1 MTPSKNSCPKGF
13 HTVTP
18 ALTMQDPDK
27 AIDFYKRAFGA
38 EERMRFHGPDGKRI
52 MHAEIKIGDSIIF
65 LGDEHPEMGCTGPQ
79 TLGGTP
85 VGFFIYVDDVDQ
97 VFNRA
102 VSAGAKSEGPVSDMF
117 WGDRCGTLIDPF
129 GHKWTIATHKEDL
142 TMEEIGKRAQGFFAE
157 KMAGQAR

>member
-1 MTPSKNSCPKGF
+1 MTPQSKSCPKGF

-18 ALTMQDPDK
+18 TLTVRDAGK

-38 EERMRFHGPDGKRI
+38 EERMRFPAPDRKSI

-65 LGDEHPEMGCTGPQ
+65 LSDERPEMGCRGPQ
-79 TLGGTP
+79 SLGGTP
-85 VGFFIYVDDVDQ
+85 VGFFLYVEDVDQ
-97 VFNRA
+97 AFDRA
-102 VSAGAKSEGPVSDMF
+102 VSAGSISEGPVSDMF
-117 WGDRCGTLIDPF
+117 WGDRCGQLTDPF
-129 GHKWTIATHKEDL
+129 GHKWTLATHKEDL